1 MGYRLTRR
9 QVLSGAALAAA
20 GCAAGYAGRN
30 LSALASVTVGPN
42 GRENGGDTLVALF
55 LRGGADGLNV
65 VVPHG
70 DDDYYRLRPTLAI
83 GRPND
88 ASQPVAA
95 RALGLDD
102 FFGLHPALSGLL
114 PFYKE
119 GQMAVVHAVG
129 SGDETR
135 SHFEAMATMERGLEK
150 GTGAAS
156 GWLGRHLTVTAR
168 EVESPLRAV
177 AIDETMPDSLRGTM
191 NVTALRRLTDFRL
204 VAPHSEPQ
212 GNNKEKKR
220 HAQDHALRADA
231 LSDTLH
237 ALYRGAGGNAETDVV
252 VRGGHETL
260 AALDAVK
267 RLDPANYKPENGA
280 VYPADILAS
289 SFQQAACL
297 IKGDVGVEVACIDM
311 DGWDTHFGQ
320 GRDSGLQPN
329 LLRILGDTLAAFA
342 KDMGRRMESTT
353 LLVMTEFG
361 RRAYENYSLGTDH
374 GRASFMFLMGGSVAG
389 GKVYADW
396 PTLAKDKLEDEG
408 DLRVT
413 TDYRDILAEVVT
425 RRLKNPK
432 LAEVFPGYT
441 PHFLNVVR
449 A

>member
-20 GCAAGYAGRN
+20 GCAAGYMGKE

-70 DDDYYRLRPTLAI
+70 DDDYYKLRPTLAI

-88 ASQPVAA
+88 ATQPVAA

-102 FFGLHPALSGLL
+102 FFGLHPALSGLV
-114 PFYKE
+114 PFYKK

-135 SHFEAMATMERGLEK
+135 SHFEAMATMERGLDK
-150 GTGAAS
+150 GTGTAS
-156 GWLGRHLTVTAR
+156 GWLGRHLTVTAG

-204 VAPHSEPQ
+204 VPPHSEPRDD
-212 GNNKEKKR
+212 NNKR
-220 HAQDHALRADA
+220 HALDHAKRADSLSETLRA
-231 LSDTLH
+231 
-237 ALYRGAGGNAETDVV
+237 LYEGAGGDGDDVV

-260 AALDAVK
+260 AALEAVK
-267 RLDPANYKPENGA
+267 RLDPANYRPANGA
-280 VYPADILAS
+280 VYPQDILAS

-329 LLRILGDTLAAFA
+329 LLRILGDTLAAFT
-342 KDMGRRMESTT
+342 KDMGKRMENTT

-361 RRAYENYSLGTDH
+361 RRAYENFSLGTDH
-374 GRASFMFLMGGSVAG
+374 GRASFMFLLGGNVAG

-396 PTLAKDKLEDEG
+396 PTLAANKLEDGG

-413 TDYRDILAEVVT
+413 TDYRDILAEVVV

-441 PHFLNVVR
+441 PHFRNIVR

>member
-1 MGYRLTRR
+1 MTTGWTRR
-9 QVLSGAALAAA
+9 QVLTGAALAAA

-42 GRENGGDTLVALF
+42 GREYGGDTLVALF

-83 GRPND
+83 GRPKD

-95 RALGLDD
+95 RALELND
-102 FFGLHPALSGLL
+102 FFGLHPALSGLV

-129 SGDETR
+129 SGDQTR
-135 SHFEAMATMERGLEK
+135 SHFEAMATMERGLDK

-156 GWLGRHLTVTAR
+156 GWLGRHLSVTAR

-191 NVTALRRLTDFRL
+191 NVTALRTLTDFRL
-204 VAPHSEPQ
+204 VPPHSEPKE
-212 GNNKEKKR
+212 GNNHL
-220 HAQDHALRADA
+220 HAKDHALRADA
-231 LSDTLH
+231 LSETLR
-237 ALYRGAGGNAETDVV
+237 ALYQGSGGTGDDAVA
-252 VRGGHETL
+252 RGGHETL

-267 RLDPANYKPENGA
+267 RLDPANYKPANGA
-280 VYPADILAS
+280 VYPNDILGSA
-289 SFQQAACL
+289 FQQAACL
-297 IKGDVGVEVACIDM
+297 VKGDVGVEVACIDM
-311 DGWDTHFGQ
+311 GGWDTHFGQ
-320 GRDSGLQPN
+320 GRDSGLQPT

-342 KDMGRRMESTT
+342 RDMGKRMENTT

-374 GRASFMFLMGGSVAG
+374 GRASMMFLLGGGVAG

-396 PTLAKDKLEDEG
+396 PGLKKTQLEDEG

-413 TDYRDILAEVVT
+413 TDYRDILAEVVS

-441 PHFLNVVR
+441 PHFRNVVR
-449 A
+449 G